1 MKLLFDCDGTILDS
15 MHIWLEPIG
24 KLLDHYNFKLT
35 TEQKGQIEALSFL
48 DTIRWLNKNVC
59 PEKSEEDLINYFSD
73 TISKAYKNSLMPKIG
88 ACEILKK
95 LKNDGY
101 DMCICSSTDKVHLEN
116 ALNRLDLF
124 NSFDFIQT
132 PDSIGFKKNE
142 NGYWQNALDKYNIE
156 AKDAVLFDDALYAI
170 KAAKKLGIK
179 TVGIKD
185 FPYNQN
191 EWEEIKKE
199 ADIILDNIKDID
211 MEKIKNL

>member
-1 MKLLFDCDGTILDS
+1 
-15 MHIWLEPIG
+15 
-24 KLLDHYNFKLT
+24 
-35 TEQKGQIEALSFL
+35 
-48 DTIRWLNKNVC
+48 
-59 PEKSEEDLINYFSD
+59 
-73 TISKAYKNSLMPKIG
+73 
-88 ACEILKK
+88 
-95 LKNDGY
+95 
-101 DMCICSSTDKVHLEN
+101 MCICSSTDKVHLEN

-124 NSFDFIQT
+124 NLFDFIQT

-142 NGYWQNALDKYNIE
+142 NGYWQNALDKYNIK